1 MWGII
6 YKLIIF
12 IISGVIF
19 RLLASIGFGLATQAF
34 VGGVVD
40 DYLQKGMKSMN
51 ALLSPQIAAYMHL
64 ARVDSCI
71 RKTKK
76 KCQFL
81 GWFCGFNDWLF
92 SNVFYK

>member
-1 MWGII
+1 MMWGII

-64 ARVDSCI
+64 ARVDDCVSI
-71 RKTKK
+71 LMGAIT
-76 KCQFL
+76 FIAT
-81 GWFCGFNDWLF
+81 
-92 SNVFYK
+92 YKSLKLMFVRQL